1 MRKRFA
7 VLPKAYMGILIILM
21 YVPIILVIIYSFN
34 VSKISSEWSG
44 FTLDWYAA
52 LFRDRLILEALRNS
66 LVLALISSFGAAVIG
81 TLAATGASRTK
92 IKGAGVM
99 EYFSIVPI
107 MIPEIILGMVFLA
120 FFAMLG
126 LPFGMTTLA
135 IAHIS
140 FCTPYVYLLVK
151 ARLAGLDEI
160 YIEAAKDLGAS
171 EVRAFRDVT
180 LPLIMPAILSGM
192 LLSFAMSFDDVIISA
207 FVMGVNTNTLPLKIY
222 SQVKTGVTPKTN
234 ALCSLLFFA
243 TVLLCLLSVWIGR
256 LRKNGSNANS
266 ATLSY

>member
-1 MRKRFA
+1 
-7 VLPKAYMGILIILM
+7 MGTLLVLM
-21 YVPIILVIIYSFN
+21 YLPILLVILYSFN
-34 VSKISSEWSG
+34 VSKISSVWSG
-44 FTLDWYAA
+44 FTLDWYTE

-66 LVLALISSFGAAVIG
+66 LVLALISSFGAAIIG
-81 TLAATGASRTK
+81 TLAAAGASRAK
-92 IKGAGVM
+92 IKGAGIM
-99 EYFSIVPI
+99 EYFSIMPI

-126 LPFGMTTLA
+126 LPFGLVTLV

-151 ARLAGLDEI
+151 ARLVSLDEV
-160 YIEAAKDLGAS
+160 YIEAAKDLGAG

-180 LPLIMPAILSGM
+180 LPLILPAIISGM

-207 FVMGVNTNTLPLKIY
+207 FVVGVDTNTLPLKIY

-234 ALCSLLFFA
+234 ALCTLLFLA
-243 TVLLCLLSVWIGR
+243 TILLCFLSAQVG
-256 LRKNGSNANS
+256 KPKKTGSKS
-266 ATLSY
+266 AV